1 MSMFKVAAVAV
12 ALAGAAV
19 AFAPT
24 DAQAQGWG
32 HGYGHHQGYNQ
43 GYYHRQA
50 PVYVPPHIARKQA
63 QLSNRFVQ
71 KYGYVQSQPQ
81 HHYGYGRQYHNGY
94 GYQQPQVHSFQFG
107 W

>member
-12 ALAGAAV
+12 ALAGGGL

-24 DAQAQGWG
+24 DAQAQGY
-32 HGYGHHQGYNQ
+32 YGHHQGYNQ
-43 GYYHRQA
+43 GYYRQA
-50 PVYVPPHIARKQA
+50 PVYVHPRVARKQA
-63 QLSNRFVQ
+63 QLEHRFIQ
-71 KYGYVQSQPQ
+71 KYGYVQPQ

-94 GYQQPQVHSFQFG
+94 GHGYGHHQPRVQTYQFG